1 MCKFKRRICEMLLG
15 YNGSHSI
22 WHFHWSTFLIMHQI
36 HSHWDCTLALHI
48 SLGIHPAHVG
58 YIQYWQKDMFTSHMT
73 PLMGVQSSHGQCTY
87 HYRRYSP
94 TPLGYIQYN
103 RIRLQ
108 SHMYPCMAT
117 EYFQFTVPPFTPV
130 FTNHMWKWT
139 RNWNN
144 PVRLSLQTKNIYRF
158 IAGVESG
165 IL

>member
-1 MCKFKRRICEMLLG
+1 MTLPLINFPYYAPDPFTLG
-15 YNGSHSI
+15 LHTGTAHIIRYSP
-22 WHFHWSTFLIMHQI
+22 ST
-36 HSHWDCTLALHI
+36 CRVYT
-48 SLGIHPAHVG
+48 V
-58 YIQYWQKDMFTSHMT
+58 QKDMFTSHMT

-94 TPLGYIQYN
+94 TPLGYVQYN
-103 RIRLQ
+103 RICLQ
-108 SHMYPCMAT
+108 SHMTPLMGIHNLYPCMAT